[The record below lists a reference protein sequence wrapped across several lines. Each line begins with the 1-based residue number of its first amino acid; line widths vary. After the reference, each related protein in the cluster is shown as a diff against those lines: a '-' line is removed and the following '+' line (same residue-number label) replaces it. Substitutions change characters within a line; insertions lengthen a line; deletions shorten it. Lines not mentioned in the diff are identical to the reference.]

1 MTLSQSLLTQAL
13 QLPTPDKLQLIHELT
28 TAVEHELSDQR
39 HQALATTDPPLG
51 PQPLAK
57 ITYKIIGCAMT
68 LHRNKGPGYREDTY
82 QRELEVLFP
91 AQGLVCAPQK
101 MLEVYASEQGHKLI
115 GYYIPDFIIANQIIV
130 EIKALHS
137 LDNSHIAQVIGY
149 LAVTG
154 CKVGLL
160 INFGQRS
167 LQWRRILPP
176 KAIEAHQ
183 VNRQWLFV
191 PEWLQAGLSADSGSG
206 LNG

>member
-28 TAVEHELSDQR
+28 TAVEHELSRKPRQPS
-39 HQALATTDPPLG
+39 LASTPALG
-51 PQPLAK
+51 PQALEK

-68 LHRNKGPGYREDTY
+68 VHRNKGPGYREDTY
-82 QRELEVLFP
+82 QRELETLFP

-101 MLEVYASEQGHKLI
+101 MLEVYASDQGHKLI

-130 EIKALHS
+130 EIKALHG

-160 INFGQRS
+160 INFGRRS

-176 KAIEAHQ
+176 QNVQAHQ

-191 PEWLQAGLSADSGSG
+191 PAWLSADSGNGLSG
-206 LNG
+206 L